1 MISIMTHCVFCLAAL
16 PHLPI
21 LQPLEHEQDIA
32 CVYVLTRQHAYVCSW
47 SLCVCACRAARAA
60 RHTADGRRSEWN
72 QRWHEP
78 GLDVAQVFGTTHL
91 SSPSSFVALSIAS
104 YRYSSPIHSADK
116 KNEFIF
122 DTFKIY

>member
-1 MISIMTHCVFCLAAL
+1 MTHCLVFCLAAL

-21 LQPLEHEQDIA
+21 LQPPKMRMDDA
-32 CVYVLTRQHAYVCSW
+32 CVCVLTEQHAHVCSW
-47 SLCVCACRAARAA
+47 SVCVCACRAARAA

-72 QRWHEP
+72 ERWHEP
-78 GLDVAQVFGTTHL
+78 GLDVPQVFGTTHL

-122 DTFKIY
+122 HILKIY